1 MEPLPWRVLS
11 SRYVLDRSPYMVLR
25 EDAVELPNGA
35 RIDDY
40 FVFEYPD
47 WVIVLA
53 VTAAQEFVLI
63 RQYRHGIA
71 QVHLELAAGVADAG
85 VSLLENAQR
94 ELLEETGFGG
104 GDWRP
109 WMSTSANPG
118 THTNTAHVFLATGVE
133 KIKEQELEDTEDI
146 AVSVLNAEQMLEALR
161 GGQVFQSMHA
171 AALWRYFAEIG

>member
-1 MEPLPWRVLS
+1 MDTTREAEPSRERRACRSLVLS
-11 SRYVLDRSPYMVLR
+11 TLEQCMNSGEP
-25 EDAVELPNGA
+25 GA
-35 RIDDY
+35 SG
-40 FVFEYPD
+40 
-47 WVIVLA
+47 A
-53 VTAAQEFVLI
+53 TAAQEFVLI

-171 AALWRYFAEIG
+171 AALWRYFAEIA